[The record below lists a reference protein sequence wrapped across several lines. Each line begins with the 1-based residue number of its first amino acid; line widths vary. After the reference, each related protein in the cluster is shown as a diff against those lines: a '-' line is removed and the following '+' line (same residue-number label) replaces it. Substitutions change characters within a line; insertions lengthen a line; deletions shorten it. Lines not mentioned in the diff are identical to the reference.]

1 MGAAAS
7 LILAFGL
14 LPAFQPAPTLT
25 PRPLLWETPISWAA
39 PAPPARDRLD
49 LSPSQTAKV
58 KETQKIRR
66 EQNATKA
73 AEHLA
78 KATEPELVLF
88 RAGLRQEAGDLKSAQ
103 ADYEKIL
110 QSKNRTAPRALA
122 LSGFKNVLRQRIANG
137 EKDLYAL
144 LIQCLKDEW
153 RNEEA
158 LALLPPILSDPD
170 VPARVKTF
178 VSQQEPIMALRLGR
192 YERAAELWAKP
203 ATRSEFQWQ
212 AQTEQRRGNFARAAE
227 IRLELAL
234 KGGGKS
240 RAHELGTAWG
250 ILTRGGLFEEAA
262 QLADRYPELK
272 KTADYNWRMGLA
284 ALAAAK
290 ADRAEEFFEELLK
303 NPKHPRRSGARY
315 FLARTLDQ
323 AGRNPEARDIYA
335 DLADGPFNYYQI
347 LARGLIEPP
356 AERAK
361 SLDAPMVALLEPG
374 PSGLDRYSLG
384 YHIWITE
391 KGLSPAGMD
400 EAAEALTRQGT
411 VLTGGQKALN
421 DELVQGLKQ
430 RQWPEIFDLL
440 RRNDSALRAAGPAAR
455 PLWLPLAPTV
465 AAWDGDY
472 RLAVSLLSR
481 LPSPDPQKLPGW
493 SHPLVYGREV
503 RAANREHGLSPSL
516 LLALIRTESAYQADI
531 MSASNARGLM
541 QLLPATA
548 NKVAAGLGEAEP
560 GATAL
565 FDPKTNIR
573 YGAWYL
579 AALIEGFDNVALAL
593 AGYNG
598 GPYNIKSLILAKK
611 GMPLDVFIE
620 SLTFEETTKY
630 VKRITESR
638 YIYESVYLGRTTL
651 PDMTGPVSPPRSS
664 LPDF

>member
-7 LILAFGL
+7 LILALGL
-14 LPAFQPAPTLT
+14 LPAFQPEPTFT
-25 PRPLLWETPISWAA
+25 PRPLLWETPVSWST
-39 PAPPARDRLD
+39 PALPTRPRLD
-49 LSPSQTAKV
+49 LSPSQAAKV

-66 EQNATKA
+66 EQGVTKA

-78 KATEPELVLF
+78 KATEPELILF
-88 RAGLRQEAGDLKSAQ
+88 RAGLRQEAGDLKNAQ

-122 LSGFKNVLRQRIANG
+122 LSGLKNVLRRRIANG
-137 EKDLYAL
+137 EKELYSR

-158 LALLPPILSDPD
+158 LSLLPSILADPA
-170 VPARVKTF
+170 VPAQVKTF
-178 VSQQEPIMALRLGR
+178 VGQQEPIMALRLGR

-203 ATRSEFQWQ
+203 ATRSETQWL
-212 AQTEQRRGNFARAAE
+212 AQTELRRGNFARAAE

-234 KGGGKS
+234 KGGGQG
-240 RAHELGTAWG
+240 RAHELNTAWG
-250 ILTRGGLFEEAA
+250 ILTRGGLFDEAVS
-262 QLADRYPELK
+262 LADRYPELK

-284 ALAAAK
+284 ALAASK
-290 ADRAEEFFEELLK
+290 PDRAEEFFKELLK
-303 NPKHPRRSGARY
+303 NLKHPRRSGARY

-323 AGRNPEARDIYA
+323 AGRSAEARTIYA
-335 DLADGPFNYYQI
+335 ELADGPFNYYQI
-347 LARGLIEPP
+347 LARGQVEPP
-356 AERAK
+356 TERAK
-361 SLDAPMVALLEPG
+361 SLDAPMLALLESG
-374 PSGLDRYSLG
+374 PSGLDRHSLG

-391 KGLSPAGMD
+391 KGLSPAGME

-411 VLTGGQKALN
+411 VLTGAHKALN
-421 DELVQGLKQ
+421 DELVQGLQQ
-430 RQWPEIFDLL
+430 RQWPEVFDLL
-440 RRNDSALRAAGPAAR
+440 RRNDSALRAAAPAAR

-465 AAWDGDY
+465 AAWGGDY

-481 LPSPDPQKLPGW
+481 LPSPDPKKLSGW

-548 NKVAAGLGEAEP
+548 NKVAAGLDEAEP

-565 FDPKTNIR
+565 FDPQTNIR

-579 AALIEGFDNVALAL
+579 AALIEGFDDVALAL

-611 GMPLDVFIE
+611 GTPLDVFIE

-638 YIYESVYLGRTTL
+638 YIYELVYVGRTSL
-651 PDMTGPVSPPRSS
+651 PDMTGPVNPPKSS